1 MLLSITVI
9 AHKFLTWLFAGGEYS
24 NHLLS
29 ASVICKNIIKCVF
42 SVCVCL
48 FTKYLKSKLI
58 CKNNKYNY
66 YLLSW
71 NETYTGHHHVSI
83 YLISKSLHSDTSLEL
98 AWSCPWWHLL
108 VLDLKQIFKFIYKLR
123 FYGRKKGFQFIS
135 YKISKHKWGPGEL
148 KCITRDCQWRCN
160 FFYFHLL
167 ITDEYI
173 EI

>member
-24 NHLLS
+24 IHLLS

-48 FTKYLKSKLI
+48 FTKYLKLKLI
-58 CKNNKYNY
+58 CKINKYNY

-71 NETYTGHHHVSI
+71 NETYTRNHHVSF
-83 YLISKSLHSDTSLEL
+83 YLLSKSLHSDTSLEL

-108 VLDLKQIFKFIYKLR
+108 VDNLKQMILHKSFKSYISYVFMVE
-123 FYGRKKGFQFIS
+123 KKMCFQFFS
-135 YKISKHKWGPGEL
+135 YKILKHKWGSGEL
-148 KCITRDCQWRCN
+148 
-160 FFYFHLL
+160 
-167 ITDEYI
+167 
-173 EI
+173 